1 MAEACGVHARLQQ
14 QARSVDEKL
23 EIGPEY
29 RPWHKANRLRAYNCR
44 PPLWSAWAPWDTDR
58 GVIHG

>member
-29 RPWHKANRLRAYNCR
+29 RPWHKANRLRAYDYV
-44 PPLWSAWAPWDTDR
+44 LWIALTVADA
-58 GVIHG
+58 